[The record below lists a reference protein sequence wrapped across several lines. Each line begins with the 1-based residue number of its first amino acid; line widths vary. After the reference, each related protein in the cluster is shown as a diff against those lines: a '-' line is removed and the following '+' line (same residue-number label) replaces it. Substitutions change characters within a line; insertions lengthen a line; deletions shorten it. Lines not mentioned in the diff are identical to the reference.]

1 MPFPITNVYH
11 QWNTC
16 NSYSCAK
23 KVMAIKPPSL
33 WAFQVVQI
41 SQLST
46 MTNWISFCHTHSR
59 QASRDCIAWQLIYE
73 HVTDVNNR
81 VRPRPP
87 ETTSYQ
93 ALTLQKFDFSSK
105 YISSIEVQCGEST
118 ALSTWS
124 KWPPAIYLLVRT
136 ILHGAGLLIIIA
148 RPNLLCR
155 TSMITPC
162 QLGIQKL
169 HLHWNYSG
177 SGIYSHTV
185 RHFPAASPSTAKRL
199 TVESTLFT
207 VTSSPGH
214 VNHVTTIMTLASF
227 TEFWNL
233 YWPGTIRFS

>member
-1 MPFPITNVYH
+1 MPFLITNVYH

-23 KVMAIKPPSL
+23 KSYGHQTTLFVG
-33 WAFQVVQI
+33 I
-41 SQLST
+41 SGGSNIST
-46 MTNWISFCHTHSR
+46 VDHDELNIFLLHP
-59 QASRDCIAWQLIYE
+59 L
-73 HVTDVNNR
+73 
-81 VRPRPP
+81 
-87 ETTSYQ
+87 TTSVARLHRVTTYLWTRNRCQQPRTSASTIQ

-105 YISSIEVQCGEST
+105 YISSIEVQCGELT

-136 ILHGAGLLIIIA
+136 ILHGAGLLIMIA

-169 HLHWNYSG
+169 HLHWKYPSG

-185 RHFPAASPSTAKRL
+185 RHFPAASPSTAKRS

-233 YWPGTIRFS
+233 YCPRTIRFS

>member
-1 MPFPITNVYH
+1 MFTISGIHVIH
-11 QWNTC
+11 IHVL
-16 NSYSCAK
+16 K

-46 MTNWISFCHTHSR
+46 MTNWISFCYTPSQ
-59 QASRDCIAWQLIYE
+59 QASRDCIAWQLYLWTRNRCQQPRTSASTRNDVIPSVDASKVWLQFKIYLLDRGS
-73 HVTDVNNR
+73 VRGINCPVNM
-81 VRPRPP
+81 VKM
-87 ETTSYQ
+87 
-93 ALTLQKFDFSSK
+93 AA
-105 YISSIEVQCGEST
+105 GH
-118 ALSTWS
+118 
-124 KWPPAIYLLVRT
+124 YLLVRT
-136 ILHGAGLLIIIA
+136 ILHGAGLLIMIA

-169 HLHWNYSG
+169 HLHWKYPSG

-185 RHFPAASPSTAKRL
+185 RHFPAASPSTAKRS

-207 VTSSPGH
+207 LTSSPGH

-227 TEFWNL
+227 AEFWNL
-233 YWPGTIRFS
+233 YCPRTIRFS

>member
-1 MPFPITNVYH
+1 MPFLITNVYH

-23 KVMAIKPPSL
+23 KSYGHQTTLFVGISGVTSISTVDHDELNIFLLHPFTTSVGRLHRVTTYL
-33 WAFQVVQI
+33 W
-41 SQLST
+41 T
-46 MTNWISFCHTHSR
+46 RNRCH
-59 QASRDCIAWQLIYE
+59 
-73 HVTDVNNR
+73 NP

-87 ETTSYQ
+87 ETTSYDQ

-105 YISSIEVQCGEST
+105 YISSIEVQCGELI
-118 ALSTWS
+118 AQSTWS

-136 ILHGAGLLIIIA
+136 ILHGAGLLIMIA

-169 HLHWNYSG
+169 HLHWKYPSG

-185 RHFPAASPSTAKRL
+185 RHFPAASPSTA
-199 TVESTLFT
+199 
-207 VTSSPGH
+207 
-214 VNHVTTIMTLASF
+214 N
-227 TEFWNL
+227 
-233 YWPGTIRFS
+233 

>member
-1 MPFPITNVYH
+1 MPFLITNVYH

-16 NSYSCAK
+16 NSYSCVK
-23 KVMAIKPPSL
+23 KSYGHQTTLFVG
-33 WAFQVVQI
+33 I
-41 SQLST
+41 SGGTNIST
-46 MTNWISFCHTHSR
+46 VDHDELNIFLLHPFTTSVARLHRVTT
-59 QASRDCIAWQLIYE
+59 YE

-81 VRPRPP
+81 VRPP
-87 ETTSYQ
+87 ETTSYP

-105 YISSIEVQCGEST
+105 YISSIEVQCGELT
-118 ALSTWS
+118 ALSTCQNDR
-124 KWPPAIYLLVRT
+124 PAIYLLVRT
-136 ILHGAGLLIIIA
+136 IVHGAGLLIMIG

-155 TSMITPC
+155 TSMLTPC

-169 HLHWNYSG
+169 HIHWKYPSG

-185 RHFPAASPSTAKRL
+185 RHFLSAASPSTAKRS

-233 YWPGTIRFS
+233 YCPKTIRFS